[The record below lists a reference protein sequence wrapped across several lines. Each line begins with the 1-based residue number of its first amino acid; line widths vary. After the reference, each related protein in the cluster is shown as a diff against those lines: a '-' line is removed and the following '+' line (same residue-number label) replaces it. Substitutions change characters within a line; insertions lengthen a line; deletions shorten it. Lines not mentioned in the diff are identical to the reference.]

1 MAAVAAA
8 RVASKQSTFRTGRS
22 RSVRDFDPGDAVST
36 GEREAMNENRPYRP
50 AVNDSDAIPSHR
62 SQLEKEQQQRMAERQ
77 QQIALQASPFSSAEQ
92 RIRQWEK
99 LHALALPRSP
109 SHKLLRVIAEQTEL
123 ALEQVLEVQRQ
134 RFAPPAPPVP
144 AV

>member
-1 MAAVAAA
+1 
-8 RVASKQSTFRTGRS
+8 
-22 RSVRDFDPGDAVST
+22 
-36 GEREAMNENRPYRP
+36 MNENRPYRP

>member
-1 MAAVAAA
+1 MI
-8 RVASKQSTFRTGRS
+8 
-22 RSVRDFDPGDAVST
+22 
-36 GEREAMNENRPYRP
+36 ENRPYRP
-50 AVNDSDAIPSHR
+50 AVNDSDSIVDRR
-62 SQLEKEQQQRMAERQ
+62 SQIEREEQLRMVERQ
-77 QQIALQASPFSSAEQ
+77 QQIALQSSPFSTAEE
-92 RIRQWEK
+92 RVRQWEK

-134 RFAPPAPPVP
+134 RFAPPAPPVA